1 MGEYSIHVRV
11 ELPRPVEDGDSQ
23 TKKILDISLEFF
35 YCTVV
40 PTICNP
46 LFRMF
51 MAALW
56 SRWWCV
62 WQCGHSQFLMCK
74 FCFPLIFLFLFWH
87 LLHICVDGQYL
98 YIFTNVM
105 FSCLHFC
112 SSLFRKSRGAF
123 SCMLWL
129 KSLSVFQEIMFSF

>member
-1 MGEYSIHVRV
+1 MFAQIN
-11 ELPRPVEDGDSQ
+11 PQRP
-23 TKKILDISLEFF
+23 KKYVLNFPALLRTGIRKPKKNFRYFFWSFF

-51 MAALW
+51 MAALR

-74 FCFPLIFLFLFWH
+74 FCFPLIFFVSFLAFAAYLCGWVIFVYFYECYVFLFA
-87 LLHICVDGQYL
+87 
-98 YIFTNVM
+98 F
-105 FSCLHFC
+105 
-112 SSLFRKSRGAF
+112 LF
-123 SCMLWL
+123 
-129 KSLSVFQEIMFSF
+129 

>member
-1 MGEYSIHVRV
+1 MQPTLLSPIMQFRARITRTTGLSVIMTALTYNPRLYNKLKGNCSSH
-11 ELPRPVEDGDSQ
+11 RPVEDGDSQ
-23 TKKILDISLEFF
+23 TKKNFRYFFWSFF

-51 MAALW
+51 MAALR

-87 LLHICVDGQYL
+87 LLHICVDG
-98 YIFTNVM
+98 
-105 FSCLHFC
+105 
-112 SSLFRKSRGAF
+112 
-123 SCMLWL
+123 
-129 KSLSVFQEIMFSF
+129 